1 MFYRYGTLLLGLF
14 VFLGMFSPLLYI
26 FIWKDFFLNHN
37 LLLFIVWLINV
48 LIISIVVKKINNSVR
63 HKTLKKI
70 IREMNLFLNPELAFR
85 KYEPYIVD
93 WKRIDTP
100 VRQMYRLILNPPLKV
115 WNYHLAEEIGYDY
128 ESNKWKLLGEPGNW
142 QLFTGPEVPDDVPI
156 GECRRCKN
164 QIYEEDVEELE
175 DKDNIACMECG
186 STDIDWGKT

>member
-1 MFYRYGTLLLGLF
+1 
-14 VFLGMFSPLLYI
+14 
-26 FIWKDFFLNHN
+26 
-37 LLLFIVWLINV
+37 LINV
-48 LIISIVVKKINNSVR
+48 LIIYIIVKKINNSVR

-100 VRQMYRLILNPPLKV
+100 VRKMYRLILNPPLKV
-115 WNYHLAEEIGYDY
+115 WNYHLAEEIGYDN
-128 ESNKWKLLGEPGNW
+128 ESNRWKLLDESGNW

-175 DKDNIACMECG
+175 DKERYIACVECG